1 VVNYKT
7 HLSHLNS
14 ELEIGETTREAQCPF
29 CLKQNGDFAVTRVE
43 DGLLYKCFRVVCD
56 SKGFVPSNMGKWY
69 FSGTYSTRKNTN
81 LEHYPFE
88 SFITK
93 LNEMQVNYLQDKFS
107 LTIEELILNKIKW
120 CTKTERIIYP
130 ILSKSGNT
138 KGYVS
143 RYYKEL
149 SGKKYDGVKS
159 RTYWVSRSNNYYNVS
174 FPYCEFISSLD
185 NLIVLV
191 EDIVSSIRI
200 ARHVPSMALLS
211 NSIPTNAM
219 RFLSGKEV
227 VIVLDND
234 ATAHALKIKQK
245 YSLFFKS
252 CQVIP
257 VDEDP
262 KNMSNENIINNII
275 TKISINLN

>member
-1 VVNYKT
+1 VPNYKT
-7 HLSHLNS
+7 QLSYLNS
-14 ELEIGETTREAQCPF
+14 ELEVGQTTRDAQCPF
-29 CLKQNGDFAVTRVE
+29 CLKQNGDFAVTRVD
-43 DGLLYKCFRVVCD
+43 DGLLYKCFRVACD
-56 SKGFVPSNMGKWY
+56 SRGFVPINMGIWCLTGKH
-69 FSGTYSTRKNTN
+69 STKKDTLNK
-81 LEHYPFE
+81 EYPFE

-93 LNEMQVNYLQDKFS
+93 LNESQVNYLQSKFN

-120 CTKTERIIYP
+120 CKKTERIIYP
-130 ILSKSGNT
+130 ILSKDGDV

-149 SGKKYDGVKS
+149 SDKKYDGVKS
-159 RTYWVSRSNNYYNVS
+159 RTYWINRDTNYYNVS
-174 FPYCEFISSLD
+174 FPYCEINFD

-191 EDIVSSIRI
+191 EDIISSIRI

-219 RFLSGKEV
+219 KFLSGKDV

-234 ATAHALKIKQK
+234 ATTHALDIKQK

-257 VDEDP
+257 VDNDP
-262 KNMSNENIINNII
+262 KNMNNENIINNII
-275 TKISINLN
+275 TRISTNLN